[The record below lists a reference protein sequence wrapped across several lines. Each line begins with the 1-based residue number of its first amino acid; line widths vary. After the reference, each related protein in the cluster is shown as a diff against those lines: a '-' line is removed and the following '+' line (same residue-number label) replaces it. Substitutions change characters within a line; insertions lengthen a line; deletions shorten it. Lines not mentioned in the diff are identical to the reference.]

1 MLQES
6 GVCNHFIVKY
16 QMIIGLQEPRHLIIW
31 SLLVVE
37 LVVVEE
43 VAELVLGVIELL
55 VMAQV
60 LYKDQQ
66 KI

>member
-1 MLQES
+1 
-6 GVCNHFIVKY
+6 
-16 QMIIGLQEPRHLIIW
+16 
-31 SLLVVE
+31 LLVVE